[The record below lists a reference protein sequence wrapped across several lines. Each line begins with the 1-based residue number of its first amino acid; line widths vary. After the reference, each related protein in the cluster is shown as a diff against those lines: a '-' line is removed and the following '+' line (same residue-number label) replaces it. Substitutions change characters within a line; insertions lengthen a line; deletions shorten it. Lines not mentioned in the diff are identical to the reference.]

1 MNDYHEYEYSHIENL
16 TDARCAAAINLFQF
30 FRWSGELLIVSRSEM
45 YRAAI
50 DLEDAGLLKIH
61 REYADGRVTFLVK
74 GAMSR

>member
-1 MNDYHEYEYSHIENL
+1 MKDYQQHEYSHIENL

-50 DLEDAGLLKIH
+50 DLEVVGRLKKH